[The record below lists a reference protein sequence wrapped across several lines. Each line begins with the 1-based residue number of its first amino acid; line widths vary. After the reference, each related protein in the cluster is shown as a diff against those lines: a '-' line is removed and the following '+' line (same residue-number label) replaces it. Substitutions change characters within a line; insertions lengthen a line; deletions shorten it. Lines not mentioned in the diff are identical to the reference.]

1 MKVWLIAEMTFHEAR
16 QRRLVW
22 IGALLG
28 LLFLGVFALGY
39 HYMYQDVSRYAGAL
53 ATQVISAANGFAL
66 MGLYAVNFLGVMLAV
81 IISVDT
87 LSGEIASGTIHTIA
101 TKPLRRWEIVV
112 GKWLGLLA
120 MLSLFIIFLCAGLT
134 LITWL
139 IARHIPPNIV
149 QGTAL
154 MILCGTVVMTLS
166 LLGST
171 YLAALANGVVVL
183 MLYGLAFAAGWM
195 EEFGATFQNTSAV
208 RVGIVVS
215 LLMPAEAMWKR
226 AAYLMQPAFLRE
238 FGMSPFG
245 AGSAPSSAMVVYTL
259 LYVLVIL
266 AAAVRL
272 FQRRDL

>member
-22 IGALLG
+22 IGAVLG

-39 HYMYQDVSRYAGAL
+39 YFMYQDVARYAGPFS
-53 ATQVISAANGFAL
+53 TQVIQAANGFAL

-81 IISVDT
+81 VISVDT
-87 LSGEIASGTIHTIA
+87 LSGEISSGTIQTIV

-120 MLSLFIIFLCAGLT
+120 MLSLFILFLCAGLV

-139 IARHIPPNIV
+139 IARHIPLNIIP
-149 QGTAL
+149 GTAL
-154 MILCGTVVMTLS
+154 MILCAAVVMTLS

-171 YLAALANGVVVL
+171 HLAALANGVLVL
-183 MLYGLAFAAGWM
+183 MLYGLAFAAGWV
-195 EEFGATFQNTSAV
+195 EEFGAIMHNPSAV
-208 RVGIVVS
+208 QVGIVVS
-215 LLMPAEAMWKR
+215 LLVPAEAMWKR
-226 AAYLMQPAFLRE
+226 AAYLMQPGFLRE

-245 AGSAPSSAMVVYTL
+245 AGSAPSTAMVIYTL
-259 LYVLVIL
+259 LYVLAGL

>member
-28 LLFLGVFALGY
+28 LLFLGIFALGY
-39 HYMYQDVSRYAGAL
+39 YFMYRDVSRYAGSL
-53 ATQVISAANGFAL
+53 TTQVIGAANGFAL
-66 MGLYAVNFLGVMLAV
+66 MGLYAINFLGVMLAV

-87 LSGEIASGTIHTIA
+87 LSGEISSGTIHTIV

-120 MLSLFIIFLCAGLT
+120 MLSLFIIFLCAGLS

-195 EEFGATFQNTSAV
+195 EEFGAIFQNISAV

-215 LLMPAEAMWKR
+215 LLVPAEAMWKR
-226 AAYLMQPAFLRE
+226 AAYLMQPSFVRE

-245 AGSAPSSAMVVYTL
+245 AGSVPSPAMVAYAL
-259 LYVLVIL
+259 GYVLVIL